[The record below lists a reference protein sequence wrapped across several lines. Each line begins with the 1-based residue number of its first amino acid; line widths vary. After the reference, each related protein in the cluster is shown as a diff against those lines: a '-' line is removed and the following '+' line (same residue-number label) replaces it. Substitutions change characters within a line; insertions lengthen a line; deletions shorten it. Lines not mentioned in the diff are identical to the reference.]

1 MVVLYKY
8 SELFEDG
15 KLKGEIFTQYPVSD
29 ILQSC
34 CIVGKMKKDGI
45 EVDNGSVRYGDTNY
59 GLIFTDELV
68 NSLDR
73 IFKLWEKRKTSM
85 AGWIS
90 RGSPHT
96 GMIGCEYA
104 KPGSDDWVFI
114 EKKRLRER
122 DIKKTA
128 KKEEI
133 DGFSKI
139 EDEYIDDELVSES
152 FKLSDG
158 TILKLEREEIGFKK
172 DDRGLILK
180 KYDFEIFK
188 EFIDLW
194 KNRRSN
200 YET

>member
-15 KLKGEIFTQYPVSD
+15 KLEGEIFTQYPVND
-29 ILQSC
+29 ILQCC
-34 CIVGKMKKDGI
+34 CIVGTLKKDTVEI
-45 EVDNGSVRYGDTNY
+45 ENGSVHYSDTNY
-59 GLIFTDELV
+59 GLIFTDEIV
-68 NSLDR
+68 DSLDR

-90 RGSPHT
+90 RGSFHT
-96 GMIGCEYA
+96 GLIGCEYA
-104 KPGSDDWVFI
+104 KPGSDEWEFI

-133 DGFSKI
+133 NGFNKVQ
-139 EDEYIDDELVSES
+139 EEYTNDELVSES

-172 DDRGLILK
+172 EDRGLILK
-180 KYDFEIFK
+180 EYDFEIFK
-188 EFIDLW
+188 EFIELW